1 MQSETDN
8 ARSAPT
14 NTPDTAKA
22 QAGEKAASPG
32 ETLAWLIAIDQ
43 YEITA
48 ASQAIEKQV
57 DDEVGAYADAMHIE
71 HRRNLSQTRALADSS
86 GVDITDSEPLKTY
99 RGETEKTLTQLGTLE
114 GEQYATAYLAA
125 MVDSHTDALALID
138 EHLET
143 MAEGAIREHLQ
154 ATRDIVAAHREHA
167 QQLQGDG

>member
-1 MQSETDN
+1 MQSDTDN

-22 QAGEKAASPG
+22 QAGEKAATPG

-57 DDEVGAYADAMHIE
+57 DSEVGAYADAMHTV

-99 RGETEKTLTQLGTLE
+99 RGETKKALTQLGTME
-114 GEQYATAYLAA
+114 GEQYAAAYLAA

-154 ATRDIVAAHREHA
+154 ATRDIVAEHREHA